1 MTEAEQ
7 HEETQTAEAAEP
19 EEAATP
25 QSAPEASSDENAPE
39 ETALPEWAE
48 YRFEV
53 ERALTVP
60 DKGVMVVGT
69 FEGAAPRV
77 KADVRFTPQGA
88 EKPLTCQLLGVAN
101 KLFDDDGSVLEGKIG
116 LVLQHPERK
125 DLRPPMQV
133 FGVAGSAPAAETAEE
148 QSADNAEDNTDS

>member
-7 HEETQTAEAAEP
+7 HEESQTAEVAE
-19 EEAATP
+19 
-25 QSAPEASSDENAPE
+25 APESAAQESP
-39 ETALPEWAE
+39 LPEWAD

-69 FEGAAPRV
+69 YEGAAPRV
-77 KADVRFTPQGA
+77 KAEVRFTPQGGD
-88 EKPLTCQLLGVAN
+88 KPLTCQLLGVAN
-101 KLFDDDGSVLEGKIG
+101 KLFDDDGAVLEGKIG

-133 FGVAGSAPAAETAEE
+133 FGVAGSAPATEE
-148 QSADNAEDNTDS
+148 QSEAPES

>member
-7 HEETQTAEAAEP
+7 HEESQTAEAA
-19 EEAATP
+19 
-25 QSAPEASSDENAPE
+25 QAPESAAQEN
-39 ETALPEWAE
+39 TLPEWAD

-69 FEGAAPRV
+69 YAGATPRV
-77 KADVRFTPQGA
+77 KADVRFTPQGGD
-88 EKPLTCQLLGVAN
+88 KPLTCQLLGVAS

-133 FGVAGSAPAAETAEE
+133 FGVAGSAPATEE
-148 QSADNAEDNTDS
+148 QSDTPES